1 MKNYIIIIIALLS
14 SAGVFSQEEQ
24 NLRVFK
30 PDATRG
36 KEILKIPL
44 GFATKIKH
52 TGFYGV
58 RFTEGWFSSER
69 P

>member
-24 NLRVFK
+24 SLGVFK
-30 PDATRG
+30 PDTTRG

-44 GFATKIKH
+44 GFAIKIKY
-52 TGFYGV
+52 TDF
-58 RFTEGWFSSER
+58 
-69 P
+69 